1 MVARFIWPLLISVA
15 VILAVVVSAAGQ
27 ETRTELE
34 YLDAIR
40 SQTEALSQSGATL
53 ADVMARI
60 AEVDRDEFTT
70 VLDSV
75 KAELDTAVAFV
86 EEEPPTQSL
95 IPVWTIYRQAVQA
108 WESGVDGLAFSILQA
123 ADNPQDDTVINATG
137 DALADLRAGDY
148 LYQDLQVEFE
158 REEIPE
164 PVTPLIDVRM
174 NPTDAGLHTQST
186 SYVAAA
192 RRSTAGLG
200 LRPGLGVSQVVSA
213 PAWQMSVEGQAVV
226 PATETIVFSAVI
238 SNSGNVASQPE
249 SVKMQLNGG
258 NEPVVAVSEVPVLEP
273 SGQTTIEFAPVDVL
287 PDVPY
292 EVIVVLELT
301 SPDADPADNEVRVQ
315 FTVNLD

>member
-1 MVARFIWPLLISVA
+1 VVARFLWPLLISVA

-40 SQTEALSQSGATL
+40 TQTEALSQSGTTL
-53 ADVMARI
+53 ADLMTRI

-75 KAELDTAVAFV
+75 KGELDNAVAFV

-108 WESGVDGLAFSILQA
+108 WADGIDGLAFSILQA

-137 DALADLRAGDY
+137 DALAELRAGDS
-148 LYQDLQVEFE
+148 LYQDLKVEFE

-164 PVTPLIDVRM
+164 PVTPLIDVRLS
-174 NPTDAGLHTQST
+174 PTDAALHTQST

-200 LRPGLGVSQVVSA
+200 LRPGLGVSQVISA
-213 PAWQMSVEGQAVV
+213 PAWQMNVEGQAVV
-226 PATETIVFSAVI
+226 PATESIVFSTVI
-238 SNSGNVASQPE
+238 TNTGNVASQPE

-273 SGQTTIEFAPVDVL
+273 SGQTTIEFAPVEVL
-287 PDVPY
+287 PDIPY

-301 SPDADPADNEVRVQ
+301 NPDADPADNEARVP
-315 FTVNLD
+315 FMVNPD